1 MPVSEHPTLTRVHF
15 KHSDRETNPA
25 NSGWY
30 DLITPPTCQGCSV
43 VKDEQKK
50 EWSCSGCGTKFR
62 GGYEARRHI
71 ETAGMEVRCRYCDKP
86 LNAAPFVLKRHV
98 EEDSRCLSQWKERGF
113 TGERSVD
120 GAFRA

>member
-1 MPVSEHPTLTRVHF
+1 M
-15 KHSDRETNPA
+15 
-25 NSGWY
+25 
-30 DLITPPTCQGCSV
+30 
-43 VKDEQKK
+43 KDEQKK